1 MLALQRAHDLATAL
15 MFAHDGLTAL
25 GTGYRPLRNVRLPT
39 HRDFPVAS
47 RGAARMALAF
57 ALTAALFVAL
67 GWPATT
73 YALVQVAAM
82 GAMSSVNPD
91 PLKYADGVL
100 IGIPLAAL
108 SAGLILLVIPPT
120 VNGFPILSLAVAPR
134 PRRLPADRAP
144 PPRPSAPSCWS
155 ISRCCCPRGIRKAS
169 RRRRSSPTSLR

>member
-1 MLALQRAHDLATAL
+1 

-120 VNGFPILSLAVAPR
+120 VNGFPILSLAVAPVV
-134 PRRLPADRAP
+134 LAACLLIATP
-144 PPRPSAPSCWS
+144 PPRPSASSCWS